1 VATKPVRIERE
12 ESFFQRMAI
21 GLALFI
27 LFGFAQFAARGI
39 VDYRQVPLIVH
50 AHAAAMTTWLGLLV
64 LQSVLAQRMDISMH
78 RALGLASLG
87 LVVAIPPLAI
97 ATCVTMLRL
106 HAVPPF
112 FAPAFFLV
120 LVTIESL
127 TFAGLII
134 AAVLLRKQRD
144 WHMRLIIGAAV
155 ILMEPALGRLLPMP
169 LLGAWGEWLAMAV
182 QLAAVAI
189 VARRDIAM
197 HGALHRATLVIG
209 GAVIATHVVDT
220 LLAEVP
226 VVIRITQSIAG

>member
-1 VATKPVRIERE
+1 MATTPIRIERE

-21 GLALFI
+21 GLVLFI
-27 LFGFAQFAARGI
+27 LFGFGQFAARGM

-50 AHAAAMTTWLGLLV
+50 VHAATMTTWLGLLM
-64 LQSVLAQRMDISMH
+64 LQSVLAQRMDKGMH

-127 TFAGLII
+127 TFAGLVI
-134 AAVLLRKQRD
+134 AAVMLRKQRD
-144 WHMRLIIGAAV
+144 WHMRLIIGATI

-169 LLGAWGEWLAMAV
+169 LLGAWGEWLAMVV
-182 QLAAVAI
+182 QLVAVAI
-189 VARRDIAM
+189 VARRDVVVQ
-197 HGALHRATLVIG
+197 GTLHRATLVIG
-209 GAVIATHVVDT
+209 GAVVATHVVDT
-220 LLAEVP
+220 VLAQAP
-226 VVIRITQSIAG
+226 VIIRFTQSIAG